1 MGMNCTRVAIINY
14 EFSASYKI
22 ACQIYYIDIEYLQNN
37 SIFVYVI
44 VHIYVHKIKDMIVIN
59 PTQLRNEQKKYL
71 DMAEKEPVVIKRGDK
86 LIHLIVKE
94 RLISDEDIKNSLTRE
109 ELMQGV
115 SEDIRNIYSRKK

>member
-1 MGMNCTRVAIINY
+1 MC
-14 EFSASYKI
+14 E
-22 ACQIYYIDIEYLQNN
+22 
-37 SIFVYVI
+37 I
-44 VHIYVHKIKDMIVIN
+44 VRIYVHKIKDMIVIN

-94 RLISDEDIKNSLTRE
+94 RLISDEDIRNSLTRE